1 MKVVAKPV
9 EMVAW
14 FDKFGNPNPVRFRME
29 DEGSNQIT
37 IKIDRILQRAKEKLA
52 GNNMIIFQCQSC
64 INGLE
69 KIYELKYELST
80 CKWILFKI

>member
-1 MKVVAKPV
+1 MKVIAKAIA
-9 EMVAW
+9 MVAW
-14 FDKFGNPNPVRFRME
+14 FDKFGNPNPIRFRIE
-29 DEGSNQIT
+29 EENADQVI

-52 GNNMIIFQCQSC
+52 GNHMIIFRCQSC
-64 INGLE
+64 INGTD